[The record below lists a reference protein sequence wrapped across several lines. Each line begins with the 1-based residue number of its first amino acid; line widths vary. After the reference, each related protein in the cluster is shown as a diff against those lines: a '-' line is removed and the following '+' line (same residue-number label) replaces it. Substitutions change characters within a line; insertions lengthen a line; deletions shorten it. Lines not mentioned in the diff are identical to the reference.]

1 MRRPQNTWR
10 GFIERVVEPVV
21 LAESALSLP
30 CLSFLPR
37 CESMGLAVLAVLL
50 CFCVPSLGIPSGT
63 CGRDPAMHS
72 GASLWLYSVYHQ
84 PERLENGG

>member
-10 GFIERVVEPVV
+10 GFTEGVVEPVV

-30 CLSFLPR
+30 CLSL
-37 CESMGLAVLAVLL
+37 LAVLAVLL

-63 CGRDPAMHS
+63 CGKDPAMHS